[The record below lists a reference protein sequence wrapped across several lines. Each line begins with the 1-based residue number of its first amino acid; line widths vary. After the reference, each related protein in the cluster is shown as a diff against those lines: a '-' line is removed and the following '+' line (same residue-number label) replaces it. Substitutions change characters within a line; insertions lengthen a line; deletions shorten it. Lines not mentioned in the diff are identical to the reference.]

1 MPRVKID
8 PEQFAA
14 LNADGW
20 TAAELAEHYGV
31 HIATIGRH
39 RKRHG
44 INADKRRM
52 MTPERKQAI
61 QAMLDD
67 GWSHAEIG
75 RTEGADP
82 ETLAKHFPGTAWTK
96 KQRAAHL
103 STLRITN
110 RYFNS
115 RPRHYDRSKYPS
127 AA

>member
-44 INADKRRM
+44 IDVDTRRM
-52 MTPERKQAI
+52 MTPERKQTI

-67 GWSHAEIG
+67 GWSHAEIT

-96 KQRAAHL
+96 QQRIEHL
-103 STLRITN
+103 RTLRIVNVHFN
-110 RYFNS
+110 R
-115 RPRHYDRSKYPS
+115 RPQTWDRSKYPS

>member
-1 MPRVKID
+1 MPRVIID
-8 PEQFAA
+8 AEEFHR

-20 TAAELAEHYGV
+20 TAPELAEHYGV
-31 HIATIGRH
+31 HPATISRH

-44 INADKRRM
+44 INADTRRM
-52 MTPERKQAI
+52 MTPERRQAI

-67 GWSHAEIG
+67 GWSHAEIS

-82 ETLAKHFPGTAWTK
+82 ETLRKHFPGTAWTT

-103 STLRITN
+103 SALRVVNIHFN
-110 RYFNS
+110 R
-115 RPRHYDRSKYPS
+115 RPQAYDQSKY